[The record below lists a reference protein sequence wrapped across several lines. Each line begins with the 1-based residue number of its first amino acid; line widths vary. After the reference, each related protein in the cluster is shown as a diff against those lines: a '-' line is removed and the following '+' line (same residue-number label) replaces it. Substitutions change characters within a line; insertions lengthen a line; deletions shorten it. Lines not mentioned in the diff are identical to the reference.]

1 MARTYSAVRE
11 KGTVNFMV
19 VDSSQNSDHVIG
31 GCFRRKRRSME
42 LLNLQRLA
50 GGALQEKVNEAMG
63 RVLVNM
69 QDPNTP
75 WKKQRSISLKI
86 TFAQNEERDDV
97 DVAISVET
105 KLAAVSPITT
115 RMSVG
120 TDLKTGEN
128 FAYEYGKQ
136 VKGQISL
143 EDYLPEQRGMEEN
156 AGTDGEN
163 NVTRFARKQA

>member
-1 MARTYSAVRE
+1 
-11 KGTVNFMV
+11 
-19 VDSSQNSDHVIG
+19 
-31 GCFRRKRRSME
+31 ME

-63 RVLVNM
+63 RVLNNM

-75 WKKQRSISLKI
+75 WKKQRSISMKI
-86 TFAQNEERDDV
+86 TFAQNEDRDDV

-120 TDLKTGEN
+120 TDLKTGKN

-136 VKGQISL
+136 VKGQMTL
-143 EDYLPEQRGMEEN
+143 EDYQVMGDDIVDTE
-156 AGTDGEN
+156 TGEA
-163 NVTRFARKQA
+163 VGKVVDLRAREA